1 MKTMERNKS
10 PFWYLLYDKKVP
22 VMDDDGNETGDYR
35 VIYKEA
41 VQRKENISAATG
53 SAQVEQFGN
62 FISYDKVIVTDDLSC
77 PIDENSVLFIDK
89 EPEYDPDGNPLYDYI
104 VKRVAKSLNSISY
117 AVSKVNVS

>member
-1 MKTMERNKS
+1 MKTMERNKT

>member
-1 MKTMERNKS
+1 MKTMERNKT

-117 AVSKVNVS
+117 AVSKVDVS

>member
-1 MKTMERNKS
+1 MKTMERNKT

-53 SAQVEQFGN
+53 SAQMEQFGN

>member
-1 MKTMERNKS
+1 MKTMERNKT

-89 EPEYDPDGNPLYDYI
+89 EPEYDPEGNPLYDYI